1 MNITKSLQQFIQL
14 SRKAQERQ
22 SQLGIDIKQLAKHQ
36 RETANTLGN
45 IHKKSA
51 VAYGTC
57 GLIFAIVY
65 YYQTQKRKSERE
77 EEALKT
83 YEAK

>member
-1 MNITKSLQQFIQL
+1 
-14 SRKAQERQ
+14 
-22 SQLGIDIKQLAKHQ
+22 LGD
-36 RETANTLGN
+36 

-57 GLIFAIVY
+57 GLILLIVY
-65 YYQTQKRKSERE
+65 FYQKQKRKSEIE